1 MSLLR
6 TILALIRPA
15 HLPVVWSGA
24 LAGWWLGGNLDTPV
38 LPLLLGGVT
47 ALFIGGALLN
57 DAFDA
62 EHDQQQ
68 HPARAIPSGVVET
81 RTVWRWGLFWLAVGA
96 LLLLWIRPLAGG
108 LGLVLVV
115 FVVVFNAVHRLTALS
130 PVLPGVCRLLL
141 YLLAAATATRGV
153 TGWAI
158 WCGLAAGIY
167 VIGAGYLARAPR
179 PARPL
184 GYWPV
189 VLIGTPILLA
199 VVMNAGSYRE
209 AAWLISAVL
218 ALWTVH
224 ALRYTLWAPG
234 LDFTRTGRELV
245 AANVLVDWLAVAPVA
260 PRELGYL
267 FIAFFVGCLALQRV
281 MPADS
286 GAVVSR

>member
-62 EHDQQQ
+62 DHDQQQ
-68 HPARAIPSGVVET
+68 HPGRAIPSGVVER
-81 RTVWRWGLFWLAVGA
+81 RTVWRWGLFWLVAGAV
-96 LLLLWIRPLAGG
+96 LLLWVRPLAGG

-115 FVVVFNAVHRLTALS
+115 CVVLFNAVHRLSVLS
-130 PVLPGVCRLLL
+130 PVLPGVCRFLL

-158 WCGLAAGIY
+158 WCGLVAGTY
-167 VIGAGYLARAPR
+167 MIGTWYLAHAHGTARS
-179 PARPL
+179 PA
-184 GYWPV
+184 YWPV
-189 VLIGTPILLA
+189 FLMGTPIFLA
-199 VVMNAGSYRE
+199 MVMNAGAYRE
-209 AAWLISAVL
+209 GALLVSAVL
-218 ALWTVH
+218 ALWTLH
-224 ALRYTLWAPG
+224 AVRYTFWPPG
-234 LDFTRTGRELV
+234 LDTARTGRELV

-260 PRELGYL
+260 PRELSYL
-267 FIAFFVGCLALQRV
+267 FIAFFVGCLVLLRV

-286 GAVVSR
+286 SVAVTR